1 MKLTKERKK
10 TMIAAAI
17 AMVTVIFIY
26 VMLFYVGDYIDNL
39 ITE

>member
-1 MKLTKERKK
+1 MKLSKDRKE

-26 VMLFYVGDYIDNL
+26 VMLFYIGDYIDNL

>member
-1 MKLTKERKK
+1 MKLTKERKE

-26 VMLFYVGDYIDNL
+26 VMLFYVGDYLDNL

>member
-1 MKLTKERKK
+1 MKLTKERKE
-10 TMIAAAI
+10 TMIAAMI
-17 AMVTVIFIY
+17 AFVAVIFIY

>member
-1 MKLTKERKK
+1 MKLTKERKE

-17 AMVTVIFIY
+17 VMVTVIFIY

>member
-1 MKLTKERKK
+1 MKLTKERKE

>member
-1 MKLTKERKK
+1 MKLTKERKE

-26 VMLFYVGDYIDNL
+26 IMLFYVGDYIDNL

>member
-1 MKLTKERKK
+1 MKLTKERKE

-17 AMVTVIFIY
+17 AMVTIIFIY

>member
-1 MKLTKERKK
+1 MKLTKESKETK
-10 TMIAAAI
+10 IAATI

>member
-1 MKLTKERKK
+1 MKLTKERKE

-17 AMVTVIFIY
+17 AMATVIFIY

>member
-1 MKLTKERKK
+1 MKLTKERKE

-26 VMLFYVGDYIDNL
+26 VMLFYVSDYIDNL

>member
-1 MKLTKERKK
+1 MKLTKERKE

-17 AMVTVIFIY
+17 AFVTVIFIY

>member
-1 MKLTKERKK
+1 MKLTKERKE
-10 TMIAAAI
+10 TMIATAI

>member
-1 MKLTKERKK
+1 MKLTKERKE
-10 TMIAAAI
+10 TMIAVAI

>member
-1 MKLTKERKK
+1 MKLTKERKE
-10 TMIAAAI
+10 TMFAAAI

>member
-1 MKLTKERKK
+1 MKLTKERKE
-10 TMIAAAI
+10 TMITAAI

>member
-1 MKLTKERKK
+1 MKLTKGRKE

>member
-1 MKLTKERKK
+1 MKLTKERKE

-17 AMVTVIFIY
+17 AMITVIFIY

>member
-1 MKLTKERKK
+1 MKLTKERKE

-26 VMLFYVGDYIDNL
+26 VMLFYVDNYIDNL

>member
-1 MKLTKERKK
+1 MKLSKDRKE

>member
-1 MKLTKERKK
+1 MKLTKERKE

-39 ITE
+39 VTE

>member
-1 MKLTKERKK
+1 MKLTKERKE
-10 TMIAAAI
+10 TMIVAAI

>member
-1 MKLTKERKK
+1 MKLTKERKE

-17 AMVTVIFIY
+17 AIVTVIFIY

>member
-1 MKLTKERKK
+1 MKLTKECKE